1 MHFSCKRNQ
10 STCPW
15 EIIAFDDEWFREW
28 DRGMYWLRLQLQQE
42 SRWFLL
48 PLRFHCYLSQWSR
61 KPLDARQ
68 KKISVQTDRDQMEYL
83 STKVWLDGHSRFR
96 ETGI

>member
-1 MHFSCKRNQ
+1 MASRMGQ
-10 STCPW
+10 GYVLAAPT
-15 EIIAFDDEWFREW
+15 IAARKSMVLVAFA
-28 DRGMYWLRLQLQQE
+28 
-42 SRWFLL
+42 L
-48 PLRFHCYLSQWSR
+48 PLLSQWSR